1 MMLYFVVFKNKK
13 DKEYKLFTNTVFDKE
28 NEAEEFGKKSMKR
41 NYEHKVLEYNSEN
54 LYIGIGYEKRNK
66 ISAIN
71 SVKVIVTPW
80 QKGFTCGI
88 IMDSKSKMS
97 TEQYELCSTIAR
109 GMIKMAT
116 SDPHSTFLW
125 GLRGFAEDKKRNDK
139 DLTVS
144 SIAEFDDESNVI
156 DFLKYLKMKR
166 DKELN

>member
-1 MMLYFVVFKNKK
+1 MKTIIGSAMKK
-13 DKEYKLFTNTVFDKE
+13 ID
-28 NEAEEFGKKSMKR
+28 
-41 NYEHKVLEYNSEN
+41 
-54 LYIGIGYEKRNK
+54 K

-71 SVKVIVTPW
+71 SVKVIVSPW

-88 IMDSKSKMS
+88 IMDTKSKMT

-156 DFLKYLKMKR
+156 DFLEYLKMKR

>member
-1 MMLYFVVFKNKK
+1 MKDIGMSKK
-13 DKEYKLFTNTVFDKE
+13 TKLE
-28 NEAEEFGKKSMKR
+28 N
-41 NYEHKVLEYNSEN
+41 
-54 LYIGIGYEKRNK
+54 
-66 ISAIN
+66 ISA
-71 SVKVIVTPW
+71 VKVIVTPW

-88 IMDSKSKMS
+88 VMDSKSQMT

-125 GLRGFAEDKKRNDK
+125 GLRGFAEDKKKNERSMSI
-139 DLTVS
+139 S

-156 DFLKYLKMKR
+156 DFLEFLKKKR